1 MCWIKTSG
9 KMQRI
14 IAVYIILF
22 ISILNI
28 AAQSPDERYEQ
39 AGELYSSGDYPGSAA
54 IYRQLYEE
62 GYRSEDLLYNAGNA
76 FFRSGDNANAILFY
90 ERAKLVSP
98 ADEDIDYNLQIARSR
113 ITDRFETVPRLF
125 FARWFDFLSL
135 LASTNTWAVIALALF
150 IIALIFAVIFLTRAR
165 ARGRLI
171 PFWIAV
177 VSLVFS
183 ALIAVLSIRN
193 NSLVNNNRN
202 AIITCSIVT
211 GRSAPGE
218 NASEL
223 FVIHSG
229 TKVGVEQEL
238 GDYFEVML
246 PDGNKGWV
254 SADCLEK
261 I

>member
-1 MCWIKTSG
+1 MK
-9 KMQRI
+9 RI
-14 IAVYIILF
+14 ITVYIILF
-22 ISILNI
+22 FSVLTI
-28 AAQSPDERYEQ
+28 AAQSPDERYRQ
-39 AGELYSSGDYPGSAA
+39 AGELYSSGDYSGSAA
-54 IYRQLYEE
+54 IYRQLYDE
-62 GYRSEDLLYNAGNA
+62 GYRSGDLLYNAGNA
-76 FFRSGDNANAILFY
+76 FFRSGDNGMAILFY
-90 ERAKLVSP
+90 ERARLISP
-98 ADEDIDYNLQIARSR
+98 ANEDIDYNLQIARAR
-113 ITDRFETVPRLF
+113 VTDRFETVPRLF

-135 LASTNTWAVIALALF
+135 LASTNVWAITALSLF
-150 IIALIFAVIFLTRAR
+150 IVSLIFAVIFLTRAR
-165 ARGRLI
+165 AHGRLI

-177 VSLVFS
+177 VSLIFS
-183 ALIAVLSIRN
+183 ALLAILSIRN

-229 TKVGVEQEL
+229 TKVAVEQEL
-238 GDYFEVML
+238 GDYLEVML

-254 SADCLEK
+254 SGDCLEK